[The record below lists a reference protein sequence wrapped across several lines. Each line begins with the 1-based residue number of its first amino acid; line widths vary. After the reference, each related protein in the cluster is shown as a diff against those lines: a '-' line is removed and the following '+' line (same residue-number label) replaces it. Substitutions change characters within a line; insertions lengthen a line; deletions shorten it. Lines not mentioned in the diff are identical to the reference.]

1 MTSDVENPRPP
12 TERVGVSVAAPTT
25 FERVGGRVPTQLEEP
40 SASPMR
46 VREGPDGS
54 PDIDGSPASGEWI
67 PMPGSLQR
75 RFVYQKTLRGGGE
88 ANLFLATD
96 NESNGLLVVVKLYN
110 QGIELNEEAMT
121 RLKAIADRD
130 TENANVVRLITWG
143 VAPDAQQSYEVQ
155 EYLDAG
161 DLYQFLS
168 RNGRLRD
175 GRRRIDPASEL
186 AVLVVEEL
194 YLAMKAMHDAGL
206 SHHDIK
212 PSNVLVRAVS
222 PRLDLVLADFGLAVA
237 ADRTVFLSRRIGT
250 IAYDSPESL
259 GAGQGGPKRDFWAL
273 GMTIAELVSGRHPF
287 ATVDNP
293 DVFLSDAAIRDHL
306 YSWRPIDLSAVDD
319 DRFRLLCEG
328 LTRYNQDHRWGAH
341 EIEAWLAGHSPEVLP
356 DGHRSEGVG
365 LLPNGITFAGR
376 VIGSR
381 AELAEA
387 MAGDWRG
394 AAGQLSSAQ
403 SRQTFLDQIAST
415 LGSAGIEELEA
426 NWAVESPGI
435 DRSIADLICT
445 LDPTRAQA
453 VFRGFLVGANDL
465 APLARSVA
473 SHDQKAA
480 AVIEPLFN
488 QHGLIPLSLLP
499 GHSQLKD
506 INHQWHQSVGRYDA
520 ALTIAEADGVS
531 VEYPR
536 PVVLAT
542 LLAAI
547 ADPEFAQ
554 DLANERDTAMSG
566 ATTALTLPWFK
577 ELCSEPPDDLAAMF
591 ASRVLAKPAE
601 MKAKEVEAADVARL
615 HKQRAAAEQTRL
627 QTLASVRVP
636 VSNWLAVTTV
646 VNTVVAI
653 SLAIVR
659 YRVHL
664 VTGSLSEEAADLHFC
679 VSLWPLWMAAGIASL
694 VMAIILGKS
703 ATKGQITVGQCI
715 GVFSAFVVPF
725 MVPIGLIYACHSRRV
740 RLRSISSSAR
750 GWASSGIALASGVLV
765 LAVANP
771 SGSLFD
777 FFERKWPIGVQTWY
791 FRSWPKAVLP
801 SEVLRHL
808 EMVIPIG
815 IALIVAGLLGIWL
828 SYGTPIRGP
837 IKFLFACAI
846 VAGLLG
852 VAFLLP
858 IIGTIVAYLGIL
870 ALLLTIMAFIFK
882 IVCEMMDYA

>member
-1 MTSDVENPRPP
+1 MTSDVKNPRPP
-12 TERVGVSVAAPTT
+12 TEWEGVSGAAPTS
-25 FERVGGRVPTQLEEP
+25 FERDGGFAGG
-40 SASPMR
+40 SAS
-46 VREGPDGS
+46 
-54 PDIDGSPASGEWI
+54 IDGSPASGGWI

-75 RFVYQKTLRGGGE
+75 RFVYQKTLSGGGE

-110 QGIELNEEAMT
+110 QGIGLNEEAMV
-121 RLKAIADRD
+121 RLKAIADRNA
-130 TENANVVRLITWG
+130 ENASVVRLITWG
-143 VAPDAQQSYEVQ
+143 IAPDAQQSYEVQ

-194 YLAMKAMHDAGL
+194 YLALKTMHDAGL
-206 SHHDIK
+206 SHQDIK

-237 ADRTVFLSRRIGT
+237 ADRTVFLSRRMGT

-273 GMTIAELVSGRHPF
+273 GMTIAEVVSGRHPF

-328 LTRYNQDHRWGAH
+328 LTRYHEDHRWGAH
-341 EIEAWLAGHSPEVLP
+341 EIEAWLAGRSPEVLP
-356 DGHRSEGVG
+356 DEPRSEGVG
-365 LLPNGITFAGR
+365 PSTSGITFAGR

-387 MAGDWRG
+387 MAGDWRA
-394 AAGQLSSAQ
+394 AAGQLSSDQ
-403 SRQTFLDQIAST
+403 SRQAFLDQIAST
-415 LGSAGIEELEA
+415 LGSVGIEELEA
-426 NWAVESPGI
+426 TWAAESPGI

-445 LDPTRAQA
+445 LDPTRTQA
-453 VFRGFLVGANDL
+453 VFRGFLVGADDL

-473 SHDQKAA
+473 SDDQKAA

-488 QHGLIPLSLLP
+488 QHGLIPLSSLP
-499 GHSQLKD
+499 GHSQLREID
-506 INHQWHQSVGRYDA
+506 DQWHESVGSYDA
-520 ALTIAEADGVS
+520 TLMIAKADGVS
-531 VEYPR
+531 VDYPR

-554 DLANERDTAMSG
+554 ALADERDNALSK
-566 ATTALTLPWFK
+566 ATTATMLPWFK
-577 ELCSEPPDDLAAMF
+577 ELCSEPPDDVAAMF
-591 ASRVLAKPAE
+591 ASSVLAKLAE
-601 MKAKEVEAADVARL
+601 VKAKEVEAVAAARVR
-615 HKQRAAAEQTRL
+615 KQRVASEQTRQ

-636 VSNWLAVTTV
+636 LRNWLAVTTF
-646 VNTVVAI
+646 VNAAVAI
-653 SLAIVR
+653 TLAIVR
-659 YRVHL
+659 YRGHL
-664 VTGSLSEEAADLHFC
+664 ASGSPSRAVSDLHFWA
-679 VSLWPLWMAAGIASL
+679 SLWPLWAAAAMASL
-694 VMAIILGKS
+694 VMAIVLGES
-703 ATKGQITVGQCI
+703 ATKGQVRVGQ
-715 GVFSAFVVPF
+715 GVGVLSAIVAPIL
-725 MVPIGLIYACHSRRV
+725 VPIGLIYACHSRRR
-740 RLRSISSSAR
+740 RLHSDPSSAR
-750 GWASSGIALASGVLV
+750 GWATGGVALAAAALGLD
-765 LAVANP
+765 VANP

-777 FFERKWPIGVQTWY
+777 TLEGHWPTGVRTWY
-791 FRSWPKAVLP
+791 FQSWPKVVLP
-801 SEVLRHL
+801 SEVLQHL
-808 EMVIPIG
+808 GTAVPVG
-815 IALIVAGLLGIWL
+815 IALIAAGLLGIWL
-828 SYGTPIRGP
+828 SYGMPISGP
-837 IKFLFACAI
+837 INFLFACAI

-852 VAFLLP
+852 AAFLLP
-858 IIGTIVAYLGIL
+858 VIGTIVAGLGIL
-870 ALLLTIMAFIFK
+870 ALMLG
-882 IVCEMMDYA
+882 IVVFVIWITCQMMENA